1 MLLCNNIHL
10 QSCSVTLFQLLKENL
25 TDLTKKTI
33 TITLD
38 KQVQIIFTLIRF
50 ASYTL
55 IIINAVLYIYDLLEK
70 TDMSISKKISCLP
83 NHPLYN
89 LLTRV
94 KESSE
99 RLRTQTSLLPCVKTE
114 RF

>member
-1 MLLCNNIHL
+1 MCYP
-10 QSCSVTLFQLLKENL
+10 FQLLKENL

-55 IIINAVLYIYDLLEK
+55 I
-70 TDMSISKKISCLP
+70 
-83 NHPLYN
+83 
-89 LLTRV
+89 
-94 KESSE
+94 ES
-99 RLRTQTSLLPCVKTE
+99 
-114 RF
+114 

>member
-1 MLLCNNIHL
+1 MLCNNIHL
-10 QSCSVTLFQLLKENL
+10 QSVCCVTLFQLLKENL

-55 IIINAVLYIYDLLEK
+55 MV
-70 TDMSISKKISCLP
+70 S
-83 NHPLYN
+83 
-89 LLTRV
+89 
-94 KESSE
+94 
-99 RLRTQTSLLPCVKTE
+99 
-114 RF
+114 